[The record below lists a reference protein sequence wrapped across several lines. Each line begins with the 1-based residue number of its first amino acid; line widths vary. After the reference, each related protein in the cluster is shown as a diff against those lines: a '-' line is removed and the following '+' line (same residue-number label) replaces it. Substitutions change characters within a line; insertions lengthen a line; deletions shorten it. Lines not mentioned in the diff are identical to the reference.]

1 MNLQTLYVFLTLE
14 LKDKPIN
21 YTTTSFIYENN
32 LELIIVFRANKIAF
46 PTHNVQLVPQRISM
60 CLPFFDLIAVLF
72 GETLWMISFIIR
84 LILFSFYTCS
94 SWVTLYYFEQGKDK
108 HLVTKRDVL
117 HLLNKNPPQV
127 LLKRNLRKTNIS
139 ELLKLAD
146 QIQT

>member
-1 MNLQTLYVFLTLE
+1 
-14 LKDKPIN
+14 
-21 YTTTSFIYENN
+21 
-32 LELIIVFRANKIAF
+32 
-46 PTHNVQLVPQRISM
+46 
-60 CLPFFDLIAVLF
+60 
-72 GETLWMISFIIR
+72 
-84 LILFSFYTCS
+84 
-94 SWVTLYYFEQGKDK
+94 VTLYYFEQGKDK